1 MEAHG
6 VGTKVVMTDYGIRV
20 EPTWKVGSQ
29 AVIEIP
35 FEQIAS
41 VRWKPASLLSRG
53 WMQFTTAGSPAGILS
68 VPEFQPGSIIFK
80 KSQQASMEQIKN
92 AVQEKISA
100 LRKRA

>member
-1 MEAHG
+1 MEAQG
-6 VGTKVVMTDYGIRV
+6 VGTKITMTDHGIQV

-41 VRWKPASLLSRG
+41 VRWRPASLFSRG

-80 KSQQASMEQIKN
+80 KSQQAGMEQIKN
-92 AVQEKISA
+92 AVQEKINA
-100 LRKRA
+100 LRRST